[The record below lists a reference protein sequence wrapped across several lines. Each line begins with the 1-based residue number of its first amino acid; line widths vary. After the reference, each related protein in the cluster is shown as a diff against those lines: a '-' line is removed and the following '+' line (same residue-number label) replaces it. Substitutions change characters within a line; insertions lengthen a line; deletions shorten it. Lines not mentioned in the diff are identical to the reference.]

1 MHFIVINPTKKI
13 IHVARYIV
21 VSGDEVTM
29 IDNKSWVNVHV
40 YLVDGFK
47 RIHVLLNLKRLI
59 GGGTIGNMTNVIF
72 NSY

>member
-1 MHFIVINPTKKI
+1 MHFIVINAIKEI

-21 VSGDEVTM
+21 VSGDEVTT
-29 IDNKSWVNVHV
+29 IDNKSWVNFHV

-47 RIHVLLNLKRLI
+47 HIHVLLNLKRLI
-59 GGGTIGNMTNVIF
+59 GGGTTGNMTNVIL

>member
-1 MHFIVINPTKKI
+1 MHFIVVNATKEI

-21 VSGDEVTM
+21 VSGDEVTT
-29 IDNKSWVNVHV
+29 IYNKSWVNVHV

-47 RIHVLLNLKRLI
+47 HFHVLLNLKRLI
-59 GGGTIGNMTNVIF
+59 CGGTIGNMTNVIF

>member
-1 MHFIVINPTKKI
+1 MHFIVVNATKEI
-13 IHVARYIV
+13 IYVARYIV

-29 IDNKSWVNVHV
+29 IDNKSWDNVHA

-47 RIHVLLNLKRLI
+47 CIHVLLNLKRLI
-59 GGGTIGNMTNVIF
+59 SGGTIGNMANVIL

>member
-1 MHFIVINPTKKI
+1 MHFIIVNATKEI

-29 IDNKSWVNVHV
+29 IYNKSWVNVHV

-47 RIHVLLNLKRLI
+47 CTHVLLNLKRLI
-59 GGGTIGNMTNVIF
+59 SGGTIGNMTNVIF